1 MFSSFALRSWFVVY
15 EIIQGLRLF
24 GRLWAGSGQALGC
37 ILSPVRGFSS
47 DLWR

>member
-24 GRLWAGSGQALGC
+24 GRLWAGSGLYSFAGSRL
-37 ILSPVRGFSS
+37 FF
-47 DLWR
+47 